1 MSVPPIVVRHLGSQ
15 LYRPVWQRMQAFTAT
30 RTDSTPDELWFVEHP
45 PVFTQGQAGKAE
57 HILNPGDI
65 PIVQTDRGGQ
75 VTFHGPGQMV
85 AYPLLNLKRGG
96 LGVREFVSVLEQ
108 SVIETLEFW
117 GIAATARKQA
127 PGVYV
132 GARKIASLGL
142 RVRRGCCYHGLSL
155 NVAMNLEPF
164 SRINPC
170 GYNDL
175 EVTDLQALVE
185 CRVTVDDVKPRWLS
199 QFFRLSG
206 LRPSDYSS

>member
-1 MSVPPIVVRHLGSQ
+1 MSAPPIIVRHLGSQ
-15 LYRPVWQRMQAFTAT
+15 LYRPVWQQMQAFTAT

-45 PVFTQGQAGKAE
+45 AVFTQGQAGKAE

-85 AYPLLNLKRGG
+85 VYPLLNLKRLG

-132 GARKIASLGL
+132 GERKIASLGL

-155 NVAMNLEPF
+155 NVTMNLEPF

-175 EVTDLQALVE
+175 EVTDLQALAD

-206 LRPSDYSS
+206 LRPLDYSS

>member
-85 AYPLLNLKRGG
+85 VYPLLNLKRRG